1 MCQNDARSSLLR
13 EFNVVNLR
21 AGTKNCYFSAIFGI
35 LPSSR
40 SADLLIPSVVY
51 GRHSSRESKRLQVA
65 NKRPASGSLVFLES
79 TIAVE
84 LGIESLFDRDSDLLG
99 HHGRLMENVRE
110 VGKCELEGVFA
121 LGEIKGYLSLPFS
134 IVEAFSLDRRNR

>member
-1 MCQNDARSSLLR
+1 M
-13 EFNVVNLR
+13 R
-21 AGTKNCYFSAIFGI
+21 AETKNCYFSAILGI
-35 LPSSR
+35 LLASR
-40 SADLLIPSVVY
+40 SADLLISSVVY

-110 VGKCELEGVFA
+110 VGKCELEGVLA
-121 LGEIKGYLSLPFS
+121 LGEI
-134 IVEAFSLDRRNR
+134 

>member
-1 MCQNDARSSLLR
+1 M
-13 EFNVVNLR
+13 
-21 AGTKNCYFSAIFGI
+21 
-35 LPSSR
+35 PS
-40 SADLLIPSVVY
+40 
-51 GRHSSRESKRLQVA
+51 
-65 NKRPASGSLVFLES
+65 KRPASGSLVFLES

-84 LGIESLFDRDSDLLG
+84 LGIKSLFDRDSDLLG